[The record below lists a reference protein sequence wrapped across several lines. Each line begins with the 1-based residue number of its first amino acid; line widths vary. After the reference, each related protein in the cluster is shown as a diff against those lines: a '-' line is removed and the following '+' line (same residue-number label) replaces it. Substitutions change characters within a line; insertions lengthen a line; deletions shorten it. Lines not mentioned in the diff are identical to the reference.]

1 MIVFD
6 TINMIFDR
14 MSIIFGGTDFLA
26 VLFKLVLATLLSGC
40 IGLERGARRQN
51 AGFRTYILVCIGAC
65 IAMMTDQYIVEY
77 ISGTADPARL
87 GAQVITGVGFLGAGT
102 IVLAGR
108 HVVGLTTAAGL
119 WASACLGLAV
129 GIGYFSAAI
138 IAAVLVLIVLAL
150 LPKFEAK
157 VLKESK
163 LHTVHIELQDARSFK
178 EYIAN
183 LKEAKIVIKKT
194 TVSKTP
200 PLVSG
205 GISFRLMLERPDDMT
220 ADELMNVLNDFEGL
234 YILEEL

>member
-6 TINMIFDR
+6 MINMVFDK
-14 MSIIFGGTDFLA
+14 MSILFGGTDFLS

-138 IAAVLVLIVLAL
+138 IAAVLVLVVLAL

-163 LHTVHIELQDARSFK
+163 LRTMHVELQDALTFK
-178 EYIAN
+178 DYISTI
-183 LKEAKIVIKKT
+183 KEAKIVVKKT

-205 GISFRLMLERPDDMT
+205 GISFRIMLERPENMT
-220 ADELMNVLNDFEGL
+220 EEELMHILNDFEGL

>member
-1 MIVFD
+1 MIVLD
-6 TINMIFDR
+6 IINAAFDR
-14 MSIIFGGTDFLA
+14 MSVIFGGTDFLA
-26 VLFKLVLATLLSGC
+26 VLFKLILATLLSGC
-40 IGLERGARRQN
+40 IGLERGVHRQN

-65 IAMMTDQYIVEY
+65 IAMMTNQYIVEY

-119 WASACLGLAV
+119 WASACLGLAI

-138 IAAVLVLIVLAL
+138 IAAVLILVVLAF
-150 LPKFEAK
+150 LPKFEDR

-163 LHTVHIELQDARSFK
+163 LYTMHIELQDARSFK
-178 EYIAN
+178 GYIAS
-183 LKEAKIVIKKT
+183 LKEAKINIRKT
-194 TVSKTP
+194 TISKTP
-200 PLVSG
+200 PLVAG
-205 GISFRLMLERPDDMT
+205 GISFRVMLERPDDMT
-220 ADELMNVLNDFEGL
+220 GDELMHILNDYEGL